1 MDRLTSLTLD
11 EKEIEKLILNGNYED
26 AAEIIF
32 KVLQAQENF
41 SNEIIY
47 KSLNLLNYICDKTPS
62 ISLNSVKVISSI
74 INEPNSW
81 IRLVSLEILYQISM
95 YRPNLLIELIDK
107 IRARLFDQES
117 QIRRLAVKIMG
128 KLLLSLHVDEEELQ
142 EYIGEFIER
151 LIDEDWNV
159 KILVIKTLKKL
170 LNQDFTKIP
179 DLEPLLSIVIVN
191 LRDEDEDVAR
201 SSAELLKI
209 LGTYFLSKEKIMY
222 ILLNLLQNEKS
233 RVKEL
238 IIWLFGEIG
247 KEKSSEI
254 IPIIPKLINF
264 LREDDYRIQLRV
276 IEALV
281 NISKN
286 NLDQIWSNL
295 IHALDSEED
304 EVKNSVLNALYH
316 LCQNN
321 ILDIFN
327 YIFEELENPSE
338 NVRES
343 VAKTLQRLY
352 EEYQVEIENEITK
365 ILYNLDS
372 KYWRERK
379 KSIVLLRT
387 ICFILNVQKIAVW
400 IYIELDKVLDDEKD
414 PDVRNEIIHTLKNIK
429 ANFERIE
436 EIIKKVNFELELF
449 SNKIKEFQK
458 APAKFR
464 EDLNGYIEE
473 FRFNETEIELNN
485 EYRNILKQ
493 IKAFNKRLNKFEYKR
508 LAFNLIEDWEETKL
522 QIIDELSLIKGFIS
536 ELCDEKKEE
545 FTKSLKEKVRVF
557 YDRISILR
565 VQYDVLKEYD
575 FPDNLDE
582 SVFTEP
588 EDKELEEKFNQITQL
603 RNYLFKLDDEIR
615 ELILNNVEFD
625 IFKNLLR
632 TWVGVKIEIQEY
644 LSNLDKKIKVIK
656 DKMVEYFIEIQNRK
670 QNIDTKL
677 SNITNELGFQLFQG
691 HIHSIISQGI
701 EGFKNFNENF
711 ENLNKKIDQLIK
723 KTEFNDAKKIMEM
736 NQKQIQNFIED
747 YENQIDTIIGKITD
761 DNNIFDLYIR
771 PLLTKFIESKEM
783 LIIKSKSF
791 KQKNLAKL
799 YLNQINYYLEV
810 MNPIKINNLSSY
822 MDLEVDDLNE
832 LLVNFIN
839 KNKLNAK
846 VIEDSLHSPKMEDL
860 YESKDLLLFRTTKTI
875 GNLITLDF
883 KLSNPTSLSFRDL
896 QITLKTPL
904 YISFVKKESF
914 PRFLFVNELKSGN
927 AFKFKY
933 LLKRNRIDE
942 RKISDPSSD
951 QITLNIFYRDPFNI
965 TRKITKKIDLLLP

>member
-1 MDRLTSLTLD
+1 MDRLTSLPLD
-11 EKEIEKLILNGNYED
+11 EKGIEDLILNGNYED
-26 AAEIIF
+26 AAGIIF
-32 KVLQAQENF
+32 KIFKGQQKLD
-41 SNEIIY
+41 SEIIY
-47 KSLNLLNYICDKTPS
+47 KSLSLLNFICDKSPS
-62 ISLNSVKVISSI
+62 ISLDSVKTVSSI

-81 IRLVSLEILYQISM
+81 IRLVSLEILYQISL

-107 IRARLFDQES
+107 IRSRLFDQES

-142 EYIGEFIER
+142 EYIGEFIEK
-151 LIDEDWNV
+151 LIDEDWKV
-159 KILVIKTLKKL
+159 KLEVIKTLKKL
-170 LNQDFTKIP
+170 MNQDFTKIP

-222 ILLNLLQNEKS
+222 ILLNLLQNEKT

-247 KEKSSEI
+247 KERSSEI

-286 NLDQIWSNL
+286 NLDLIWSNL
-295 IHALDSEED
+295 IHALDSGDD
-304 EVKNSVLNALYH
+304 EFKNTVINALYH

-321 ILDIFN
+321 ISSIFN

-352 EEYQVEIENEITK
+352 EEYQVEIDNEITK

-387 ICFILNVQKIAVW
+387 ICFILNVKKIGVW
-400 IYIELDKVLDDEKD
+400 IYIELDKVLKDEKD
-414 PDVRNEIIHTLKNIK
+414 PDVRSEIIHTLENIK
-429 ANFERIE
+429 TNFDRIE
-436 EIIKKVNFELELF
+436 QIIKKVNFELELF
-449 SNKIKEFQK
+449 SNKIREFQK
-458 APAKFR
+458 APAQFR
-464 EDLNGYIEE
+464 ENLNESIEE

-485 EYRNILKQ
+485 VYRDILKE
-493 IKAFNKRLNKFEYKR
+493 IKVFNKRLNKFEYKR

-522 QIIDELSLIKGFIS
+522 QVIDELSLIKGFIS
-536 ELCDEKKEE
+536 ELCEEKKEE
-545 FTKSLKEKVRVF
+545 FTEDLKNRIKVF

-582 SVFTEP
+582 IIFTEP

-625 IFKNLLR
+625 IFKDLLR
-632 TWVGVKIEIQEY
+632 TWVSVKIEIQEY
-644 LSNLDKKIKVIK
+644 LSNLDKKIKTIK
-656 DKMVEYFIEIQNRK
+656 DKMVDYFIEIQNRK
-670 QNIDTKL
+670 QKVDTKI

-711 ENLNKKIDQLIK
+711 ENLTRKIDQLVK
-723 KTEFNDAKKIMEM
+723 KSEFNDAKKIIEM
-736 NQKQIQNFIED
+736 NQKQIQNYIED

-761 DNNIFDLYIR
+761 DSNIFDLYIR
-771 PLLTKFIESKEM
+771 PLLTKFIESKEL

-791 KQKNLAKL
+791 KQKNLAKV
-799 YLNQINYYLEV
+799 YLNQVNYYLEV
-810 MNPIKINNLSSY
+810 MNPIKINNLASY
-822 MDLEVDDLNE
+822 MDLEVDQLNE
-832 LLVNFIN
+832 LLLKFIN

-846 VIEDSLHSPKMEDL
+846 VIEDNLHSPKMEDL

-883 KLSNPTSLSFRDL
+883 KLSNPTSLPFRDL
-896 QITLKTPL
+896 QVTLKTPVYMTL
-904 YISFVKKESF
+904 VKKDSF
-914 PRFLFVNELKSGN
+914 PRYLFVNELKSGS
-927 AFKFKY
+927 AFKFRY
-933 LLKRNRIDE
+933 LLKRNRNLE
-942 RKISDPSSD
+942 RKTSDPSSD